1 MKLRTKLMIM
11 LSLVAIYS
19 SITVWGLV
27 VVIDNNRAFVP
38 PYGKSI
44 IIAILI
50 TIILLITVLVAN
62 YFSKSLSNPIKD
74 IRTIT
79 HKIASNEF
87 DITLN
92 IKGDDEVEDLA
103 KDIEHMSRKLKKSY
117 DRLKSE
123 SDMKNQFI
131 NIVAHELR
139 SPIQPIL
146 SYIGLIKDGLVEKEE
161 AFKIIDS
168 EGHRLQ
174 KLANDILD
182 SARIESDTFD
192 YHMQK
197 IKINDK
203 IHKVSDSLRPTLNKD
218 VELEL
223 KLEDNVQIIADPDRL
238 YQMFANILSNAIKF
252 TKKGK
257 IKIKTHLLPQDIEI
271 EVSDTGGG
279 IPQGLIPRLFE
290 KFATRTVGAEQSHGT
305 GLGLFISKA
314 IVAAHKG
321 NISAYNNDQGGATF
335 TIVLPIAN

>member
-1 MKLRTKLMIM
+1 MIM
-11 LSLVAIYS
+11 LTLVAIYS
-19 SITVWGLV
+19 SIAVWVLV
-27 VVIDNNRAFVP
+27 VVIDNNEAFVP

-50 TIILLITVLVAN
+50 VIILLITVLLAN
-62 YFSKSLSNPIKD
+62 YFSKSFSNPIKD
-74 IRTIT
+74 IRAIA

-92 IKGDDEVEDLA
+92 IKGHDEVEDLA
-103 KDIEHMSRKLKKSY
+103 KDIEHMSRELKKSY

-146 SYIGLIKDGLVEKEE
+146 SYIGLIKDGLIEKDE

-168 EGHRLQ
+168 EAHRLQ

-197 IKINDK
+197 VKINDT
-203 IHKVSDSLRPTLNKD
+203 IQKVSDSLRSTLNKD

-223 KLEDNVQIIADPDRL
+223 ELEDNAQIIGDPDRL

-257 IKIKTHLLPQDIEI
+257 IKTKTHLLPQGIEI
-271 EVSDTGGG
+271 KVSDTGGG
-279 IPQGLIPRLFE
+279 IPQEIMPRLFE
-290 KFATRTVGAEQSHGT
+290 KFATRTVGDEQSHGT
-305 GLGLFISKA
+305 GLGLFISKT
-314 IVAAHKG
+314 IVTAHKG
-321 NISAYNNDQGGATF
+321 KISAYNNDQGGATF